1 MLRTMV
7 VVAIVLSAH
16 TKQNITVYAQSEK
29 LDPTWVELA
38 RAPQQPPLLLPFA
51 AGEKWKFT
59 GGPHGAY
66 GAEGLSAAIDFATP
80 DGSRYSCVDEDGN
93 RINTNNAPPEVWV
106 ISSAPGVVTTSGEGE
121 VTVDLDGDGDPSNSW
136 LLFYYHM
143 SDQDRIK
150 AGTVVQAG
158 TRLGKVDCRYGKT
171 SGTHV
176 HLARKYKGEWVP
188 ANDQAATPMILSG
201 WRFTSLGEE
210 YSGTA
215 THPDHGT
222 VAIMEE
228 LTSDSDAATRL
239 KVYNNPILAG
249 QKFFFSLPVSWF
261 KPDIIVREPDLVDG
275 FRDGRLQGK
284 DGWKLPVATNLISS
298 TEDDHTQCIEIGP
311 VKTGRCS
318 VNAWDLSAVQ
328 LAAVR
333 AAAPGV
339 VEYAGCNNAGNYGC
353 WGWIKHPDG
362 RYTVYAHLVNE
373 RDPSF
378 KISSGSDGDPQGYVM
393 VKKDQKVD
401 AWTVLGRV
409 GMTGMTGWSHTH
421 FEIRDANQKQVR
433 VDKYFD
439 PELME
444 YRLRGSTRDWPWDV
458 PYQGNN
464 PMQSRLSLSQT
475 YAVGPTLLLLFIL
488 FAALAVVILP
498 LYYMGKITRYFVKS
512 KKGSIKE
519 LYVQFGVIGAQAMI
533 VSFLFGMSVRAFEL
547 GALQSFKNYTTLTFS
562 ASSIDKLLGVSRAYA
577 FEVPATGLFT
587 PVWGWPCT
595 DGGPG
600 TLGNTC
606 TPSQIV
612 GAARSWASAVE
623 GATSRSATPVV
634 VPVLHS
640 GFAMNDFAELIPTAH
655 ANGTMVLIDTSGKA
669 EDLRKA
675 ISQLTPLGLDG
686 IVVDQEHNKAIKFSD
701 VKQLGIEFARARS
714 EAGLKGDGI
723 VLVWDVFHSIP
734 GSNADF
740 GGVAG
745 VKFVVINDGFGGSS
759 AKWESFEKTR
769 SHYGVSDN
777 NRTGVMFFDR
787 RWPVNTSCTSSN
799 NTNGYDCQSWKTML
813 ELHPQLVTLGWLA
826 QQ

>member
-1 MLRTMV
+1 MV

-51 AGEKWKFT
+51 AEEKWWYS
-59 GGPHGAY
+59 GAPHGAY
-66 GAEGLSAAIDFATP
+66 GADGPFAAVDFANPTRE
-80 DGSRYSCVDEDGN
+80 GCAISQE
-93 RINTNNAPPEVWV
+93 WV
-106 ISSAPGVVTTSGEGE
+106 LASAPGVVTTSGSGE
-121 VTVDLDGDGDPSNSW
+121 VTTDLDGDGDPNNSW
-136 LLFYYHM
+136 SLFYFHM
-143 SDQDRIK
+143 SDTDRIPV
-150 AGTVVQAG
+150 GTEVKTG
-158 TRLGKVDCRYGKT
+158 DRIGRVDCMYGKT
-171 SGTHV
+171 NGS
-176 HLARKYKGEWVP
+176 HLHFARRYKGAFVP
-188 ANDQAATPMILSG
+188 VNDPSAPMNLSG
-201 WRFTSLGEE
+201 WSFQSTGSEYIGYAKHAELGRLGASCCQDDELDSLITSNN
-210 YSGTA
+210 
-215 THPDHGT
+215 
-222 VAIMEE
+222 
-228 LTSDSDAATRL
+228 DAANRQ
-239 KVYNNPILAG
+239 KVFNNPVLAG

-261 KPDIIVREPDLVDG
+261 KPRNIVLEPDLVDG
-275 FRDGRLQGK
+275 FRDGRLEGK
-284 DGWKLPVATNLISS
+284 DGWKLPVASNLISS

-353 WGWIKHPDG
+353 WVWIKHPDG

-378 KISSGSDGDPQGYVM
+378 KIPSGSEGDPQGYVM

-401 AWTVLGRV
+401 GWTVLGRV
-409 GMTGMTGWSHTH
+409 GMTGKTGWSHTH
-421 FEIRDANQKQVR
+421 FEIRDANQKQER

-439 PELME
+439 PKLME
-444 YRLRGSTRDWPWDV
+444 YRVGGSTKDWPWDE

-464 PMQSRLSLSQT
+464 PMQSRLSLTQT
-475 YAVGPTLLLLFIL
+475 FAVGPTLLLLFIL

-498 LYYMGKITRYFVKS
+498 LYYMGKITRYYVKS
-512 KKGSIKE
+512 KRGSLKE

-547 GALQSFKNYTTLTFS
+547 GALQFMKNYTTLTFDAS
-562 ASSIDKLLGVSRAYA
+562 AIDKLLGVSRAYA

-623 GATSRSATPVV
+623 GATSRSTTPVV

-655 ANGTMVLIDTSGKA
+655 ANGTMVLIDTSGKV

-675 ISQLTPLGLDG
+675 IKQLTPLGLDG
-686 IVVDQEHNKAIKFSD
+686 IVVDQEHNKAIAFSD

-714 EAGLKGDGI
+714 EAGQKGEGI

-799 NTNGYDCQSWKTML
+799 NTSGYDCQSWKTML
-813 ELHPQLVTLGWLA
+813 ELHPQLATLGWLA

>member
-1 MLRTMV
+1 MV

-51 AGEKWKFT
+51 AEEKWWYS

-66 GAEGLSAAIDFATP
+66 GADGPFAAVDFANPTRE
-80 DGSRYSCVDEDGN
+80 GCAISQE
-93 RINTNNAPPEVWV
+93 WV
-106 ISSAPGVVTTSGEGE
+106 LASAPGVVTTSGNGE
-121 VTVDLDGDGDPSNSW
+121 VTTDLDGDGDPNNSW
-136 LLFYYHM
+136 SLFYFHM
-143 SDQDRIK
+143 SDTDRIPV
-150 AGTVVQAG
+150 GTEVKTG
-158 TRLGKVDCRYGKT
+158 DRIGRVDCMYGKT
-171 SGTHV
+171 DGSHV
-176 HLARKYKGEWVP
+176 HFARRYKGAFVP
-188 ANDQAATPMILSG
+188 VNDPSAPMNLSG
-201 WRFTSLGEE
+201 WSFQSTGSEYIGYAKHAKLGRLGASCCQDDELDSLITSNN
-210 YSGTA
+210 
-215 THPDHGT
+215 
-222 VAIMEE
+222 
-228 LTSDSDAATRL
+228 DAANRQR
-239 KVYNNPILAG
+239 VFSNPVLAG

-261 KPDIIVREPDLVDG
+261 KPRLIVKQPDLVDG
-275 FRDGRLQGK
+275 FRDGRLEGK
-284 DGWKLPVATNLISS
+284 DGWKLPVASNLISS

-311 VKTGRCS
+311 VKSGRCS
-318 VNAWDLSAVQ
+318 VNAWDISAVQ
-328 LAAVR
+328 GAAVF
-333 AAAPGV
+333 AAAQGKV
-339 VEYAGCNNAGNYGC
+339 SYAGCNNAGGYGC
-353 WGWIKHPDG
+353 WVQIKHPDG
-362 RYTVYAHLVNE
+362 RLTTYAHMM
-373 RDPSF
+373 D
-378 KISSGSDGDPQGYVM
+378 QGGGTVM
-393 VKKDQKVD
+393 VTTDQQVD
-401 AWTVLGRV
+401 EWTILGRV
-409 GMTGMTGWSHTH
+409 GMTGTTGWSHTH
-421 FEIRDANQKQVR
+421 FEIRDAQAVPQR
-433 VDKYFD
+433 IDAYFD
-439 PELME
+439 PKLME
-444 YRLRGSTRDWPWDV
+444 YRLRGSTKDWPWDV

-464 PMQSRLSLSQT
+464 PMQSRLSLVQSF
-475 YAVGPTLLLLFIL
+475 AVGPTLLFFFIL
-488 FAALAVVILP
+488 LVMLAVVVMP
-498 LYYMGKITRYFVKS
+498 LRLMGKITRYFMKGK
-512 KKGSIKE
+512 KKGSLGE
-519 LYVQFGVIGAQAMI
+519 LYVQFGVIGVQAMM
-533 VSFLFGMSVRAFEL
+533 VSFLFGMSVRAVEL
-547 GALQSFKNYTTLTFS
+547 GALQFVRNYTNLTFDPS
-562 ASSIDKLLGVSRAYA
+562 AFEKLLGVSRVYA
-577 FEVPATGLFT
+577 FEVPGTGLFT

-606 TPSQIV
+606 TPSQVV

-640 GFAMNDFAELIPTAH
+640 GFTMTDFAKLIPTAH
-655 ANGTMVLIDTSGKA
+655 ANGTMVLIDTSGKV

-675 ISQLTPLGLDG
+675 IKQLTPLGLDG
-686 IVVDQEHNKAIKFSD
+686 IVVDQEHNKAIAFSD

-799 NTNGYDCQSWKTML
+799 NTKGYDCQSWMTML
-813 ELHPQLVTLGWLA
+813 ELHPQLATLGWLA